1 MIMGVK
7 WVSNLVSIPGGTDVF
22 STLSS
27 NKALADRIVTPRRFS
42 KLCRILLFPGNA
54 AKFLARNI
62 LIDTISSLSQ
72 RLRRAESKKSN
83 RRPSENDCRFAGG
96 SNDITA
102 RLVNLKLVSGRPK
115 LQFQ

>member
-1 MIMGVK
+1 M
-7 WVSNLVSIPGGTDVF
+7 
-22 STLSS
+22 
-27 NKALADRIVTPRRFS
+27 
-42 KLCRILLFPGNA
+42 
-54 AKFLARNI
+54 
-62 LIDTISSLSQ
+62 
-72 RLRRAESKKSN
+72 KSN